1 MIEESLAAQ
10 PPVEESKGAPV
21 GHEDS
26 PAPSVANTT
35 AVVEEPVTTTL
46 IKDEGEPVAAEGE
59 QQPEPAQKVASVD
72 SSYSEEQYSEH
83 IEENEETIDG
93 VQEEE
98 K

>member
-10 PPVEESKGAPV
+10 PPAEESKAAAV
-21 GHEDS
+21 GQEDS

-35 AVVEEPVTTTL
+35 DVVEEPVTTTL
-46 IKDEGEPVAAEGE
+46 IKDEVELEAAGGE
-59 QQPEPAQKVASVD
+59 QQPEPDQKVAVVD
-72 SSYSEEQYSEH
+72 SSESEQYSEH